1 MEDGRRERGRE
12 RVRVK
17 KQGISQSLTAQT
29 EGPESAPTQTKNTK
43 KLQSIAASLILPSA
57 MNHQTNVR
65 SLHLHVPR
73 YSRTAVSERVL
84 CLPGGLP
91 GKAQVQKRAKE
102 ASSNSVIRPCQN
114 CAFCKCADL
123 LTRRRG
129 LWSVGACASQSRR
142 VSLALLLLARWCMD
156 VFPLPPVTHR
166 RPANPFQHFPW
177 GCFAFFP
184 TRPAFTQLCS
194 SSSNTGHPS
203 SPAVLR
209 AKEKPL
215 RRGTTKSATHLPIC
229 SACRWQQHHERQLP
243 QGRGGCAAVL
253 A

>member
-1 MEDGRRERGRE
+1 MAE
-12 RVRVK
+12 
-17 KQGISQSLTAQT
+17 LCM
-29 EGPESAPTQTKNTK
+29 
-43 KLQSIAASLILPSA
+43 LQ
-57 MNHQTNVR
+57 
-65 SLHLHVPR
+65 
-73 YSRTAVSERVL
+73 
-84 CLPGGLP
+84 
-91 GKAQVQKRAKE
+91 
-102 ASSNSVIRPCQN
+102 
-114 CAFCKCADL
+114 CADL

-142 VSLALLLLARWCMD
+142 VNLALLLLASWCTA

-209 AKEKPL
+209 TKAS
-215 RRGTTKSATHLPIC
+215 RGVEE
-229 SACRWQQHHERQLP
+229 QQNQLP
-243 QGRGGCAAVL
+243 TFPSAALAAGNSTMSVNFPKAEEDVL
-253 A
+253 QFWRDIDAFQTQLRLTEDKPRFTFYDGPPFGMFHSPCPSSPYPQRRPSC